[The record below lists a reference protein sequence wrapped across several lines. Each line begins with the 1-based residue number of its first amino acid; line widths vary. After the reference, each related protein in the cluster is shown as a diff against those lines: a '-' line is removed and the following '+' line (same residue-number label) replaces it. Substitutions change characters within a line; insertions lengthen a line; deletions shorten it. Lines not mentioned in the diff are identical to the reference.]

1 MSKSHEIIVV
11 GGGHNGLTAAA
22 YLAKAGLDVAVVEKK
37 TYVGGGA
44 VTLDANAKGFLHDIA
59 SAAHIFI
66 QANPL
71 LRNDELD
78 LMSKHGLME
87 ENTAV
92 MSTTLPPL
100 FSPPR
105 INYQWPT

>member
-37 TYVGGGA
+37 SYVGGGA
-44 VTLDANAKGFLHDIA
+44 ITLEANAKGYLHDVA

-71 LRNDELD
+71 IRNDELN
-78 LMSKHGLME
+78 L
-87 ENTAV
+87 
-92 MSTTLPPL
+92 
-100 FSPPR
+100 
-105 INYQWPT
+105 I